1 MTHRTFVVSLI
12 AIAAFVWA
20 APVRAQE
27 PSCDDVSMSVVAVA
41 AREVVDRDP
50 VDPGGP
56 FVANGDPVYIH
67 LTIDNSE
74 GPEQEVTIQWNH
86 LDSGNQMTRNLE
98 VGQSRRWR
106 TWAFH
111 RMRLSQVGD
120 WRVLILD
127 AQGCVL
133 AQLDFGVYAA
143 E

>member
-12 AIAAFVWA
+12 AIVAVVWA
-20 APVRAQE
+20 ARTEAQE

-41 AREVVDRDP
+41 AREVVDRNP
-50 VDPGGP
+50 VDTDGP

-67 LTIDNSE
+67 LTIDNSA
-74 GPEQEVTIQWNH
+74 GPEQEVTVQWNH
-86 LDSGNQMTRNLE
+86 LDTENQMTRNLQ

-106 TWAFH
+106 TWAYH
-111 RMRLSQVGD
+111 RMRPSQVGD

>member
-1 MTHRTFVVSLI
+1 MTNRIFVVLMIS
-12 AIAAFVWA
+12 IAAFVWV
-20 APVRAQE
+20 APANAQE

-41 AREVVDRDP
+41 AREVVDRSP
-50 VDPGGP
+50 VDLDGP
-56 FVANGDPVYIH
+56 FVADGDPVYVH

-74 GPEQEVTIQWNH
+74 GPEQEVTVQWNH
-86 LDSGNQMTRNLE
+86 LDTGNQMTRNLD

-106 TWAFH
+106 TWAYH
-111 RMRLSQVGD
+111 RMRPSQVGD

-133 AQLDFGVYAA
+133 AQLDFGVYSA